1 MLNYNIYE
9 ILLKVANR
17 YNLELKYHYDSE
29 YYNHFLVEEQKSVF
43 INHFVE
49 RMYSNRLYVDVTP
62 SYVYFEIHSN
72 GDRLCRC
79 STKIYK
85 KTEVVVILKK
95 IEQYLRDCHDYCDF
109 LYNLATILRQM
120 G

>member
-1 MLNYNIYE
+1 MLDYNIYE

-17 YNLELKYHYDSE
+17 YNLELKCHYDSE
-29 YYNHFLVEEQKSVF
+29 DCDHFLVEEQKSVF

-49 RMYSNRLYVDVTP
+49 RMYRNRLYVDVTP
-62 SYVYFEIHSN
+62 SYVYFEIH
-72 GDRLCRC
+72 GDGNRSC
-79 STKIYK
+79 SMKIYK
-85 KTEVVVILKK
+85 KTELAIILKK

>member
-9 ILLKVANR
+9 ILLKVANK

-29 YYNHFLVEEQKSVF
+29 YRNHFIIEERKSVF

-49 RMYSNRLYVDVTP
+49 RIYRNKLYVDVTP
-62 SYVYFEIHSN
+62 SFVYFEIYEN
-72 GDRLCRC
+72 ENRLLC
-79 STKIYK
+79 SMKIYK
-85 KTEVVVILKK
+85 KTELDIVLKK
-95 IEQYLRDCHDYCDF
+95 IEQYSRDCHDYCDF
-109 LYNLATILRQM
+109 LYDFATFLRQM

>member
-17 YNLELKYHYDSE
+17 YNLELKCHYDSE
-29 YYNHFLVEEQKSVF
+29 DYNHFLIEERKSVF

-49 RMYSNRLYVDVTP
+49 RIYRNRLYIDVTP

-72 GDRLCRC
+72 GNRLC
-79 STKIYK
+79 SMKIYK
-85 KTEVVVILKK
+85 KTKVAIVLKK
-95 IEQYLRDCHDYCDF
+95 IEQYSRDYHDYCDF
-109 LYNLATILRQM
+109 LYDFATILRQM